1 MGRLMMIKNFIKM
14 RIKKGCVIMIMLF
27 YAMAVNSLSAKGNTV
42 FRQDFYKDVETIK
55 LIDPLSYVLGAT
67 DKEVPYFYSYEDII
81 KFSGHS
87 CPSVAGAY
95 KMTQIAL
102 KELYGEEI
110 PERGQIK
117 VTMKG
122 APDDKVNGPIAQV
135 ISFITG
141 AAGNT
146 GFKGMKG
153 KFSRYNLLT
162 FDVDNSPADDV
173 WAEAIFER
181 MDTGKK
187 VDVVYKLG
195 VVPNFPKIGQLMPLV
210 LSGKATPQQMK
221 EFGDLWQKRVRIVL
235 LNAPQGTFV
244 VTHL

>member
-1 MGRLMMIKNFIKM
+1 MIL
-14 RIKKGCVIMIMLF
+14 LF
-27 YAMAVNSLSAKGNTV
+27 SAMTVNSLSAQGNTE
-42 FRQDFYKDVETIK
+42 FRQDFYKDVHPIR
-55 LIDPLSYVLGAT
+55 LIDPLSYVLGAM
-67 DKEVPYFYSYEDII
+67 DKDVPYVYSYTDII

-102 KELYGEEI
+102 TELYGKET
-110 PERGQIK
+110 PQRGQIR

-122 APDDKVNGPIAQV
+122 APDEKVNGPIAQV

-153 KFSRYNLLT
+153 KYSRYNLLA
-162 FDVDNSPADDV
+162 FDTDNIPAEDI

-187 VDVVYKLG
+187 VDVAYKLG
-195 VVPNFPKIGQLMPLV
+195 MVPGFPQIGQLMPLV
-210 LSGKATPQQMK
+210 LSGKATPQQIK
-221 EFGDLWQKRVRIVL
+221 EFGDFWQKRVRIVL
-235 LNAPQGTFV
+235 LDPPQGAFV
-244 VTHL
+244 VTHLK